1 MYVLVWETET
11 YGCTGMGLKHGC
23 TGMGL
28 KRVRTGMGL
37 KHVRTG
43 MGDSEEQNSPSVRLL
58 LRGINKRRANSIV
71 VGGVEDTR
79 GQRGHVFPWRQL
91 VTMDD

>member
-11 YGCTGMGLKHGC
+11 CMYWYGTETCMYWYGRM
-23 TGMGL
+23 
-28 KRVRTGMGL
+28 

-43 MGDSEEQNSPSVRLL
+43 MGDSEEQNSSSVRLL